1 MRISDWSSDVCS
13 SDLPTQKPEAL
24 LYRTIL
30 AATQPGEV
38 ILDPFFG
45 SGTTGAVARR
55 LGRRCIGI
63 ERDPD
68 YARIAEER
76 IAGIEPDAEA
86 GLLATTSKRDAP
98 RVPFGSLIER
108 GLLRARDVLSESGRA
123 HV

>member
-76 IAGIEPDAEA
+76 IADRKSV
-86 GLLATTSKRDAP
+86 GLGKSVSV
-98 RVPFGSLIER
+98 RVDLG
-108 GLLRARDVLSESGRA
+108 GRRM
-123 HV
+123 HKKKKN